1 MSTNRYA
8 PVPWKLPECY
18 AGAKWNGWL
27 VFLGRNRD
35 SDLLTEHN
43 FDTALEALEGPR
55 KAFDSSP
62 DAMDDQSVQVVREGH
77 WACGWIEWIAIH
89 PSNKAAVD
97 LANEL
102 AHDLD
107 QYPVLDEDGFSE
119 KESEA
124 AYESWK
130 GMSVRDRYELIKRV
144 GNCSIFAARQ
154 EYPPDD
160 TCIEETLR
168 SWS

>member
-1 MSTNRYA
+1 MRANHYA
-8 PVPWKLPECY
+8 PVPWVRPDSY
-18 AGAKWNGWL
+18 AGATWEGWL

-43 FDTALEALEGPR
+43 FDTALEALYGVSTEATEVDGYP
-55 KAFDSSP
+55 
-62 DAMDDQSVQVVREGH
+62 SVYVVRESH
-77 WACGWIEWIAIH
+77 WACGWVEWIAIH

-102 AHDLD
+102 AHGLD

-124 AYESWK
+124 AYDSWK
-130 GMSVRDRYELIKRV
+130 NMSVRDRYELIKRI
-144 GNCSIFAARQ
+144 GNCSIFAARH

-160 TCIEETLR
+160 TNVEETLR
-168 SWS
+168 SWL